1 MWAQSKIDNRQLWQN
16 ALADIQLQVRPEDF
30 RTWFR
35 NTSLLACE
43 GSTCIVGVENPFNL
57 EWLRTKCSGVVSRTL
72 EGLLGAAVQVQFI
85 VGRPE
90 PPPAV
95 APPLRLT
102 SPPRQRSA
110 RANGHRPAATEE
122 GPAISPR
129 YTFDTFVVGSNS
141 RLAHAAS
148 VAVAERP
155 GQAHNPLFIYGGV
168 GLGKTHLLH
177 AIGHAALARGLEVV
191 YVSTET
197 FMNDFIE
204 SITRKRS
211 EDFRSKYRRT
221 QVLLIDDIHFIK
233 GKEAT
238 QEEFFHTFNAIYQAN
253 GQIVM
258 TSDRHPRAIAPLEE
272 RLRSRF
278 VWGLMTDIQQPD
290 FETRTAILRAK
301 MAEAARGRTPVSV
314 PMDVLDF
321 IAEKVPSNI
330 RELEGAL
337 NRVLAYAELT
347 RAAVTVEVAT
357 VALRDVLQAEDRRVI
372 APEEVI
378 SAVCRAM
385 SISPAELK
393 SPQRDRRVLVPRQI
407 AMYLLR
413 EETDLSLTE
422 VGSYFGGRDHSTVMH
437 SCEKVAAD
445 LEHSEQ
451 MRSRI
456 HGVREALARSN

>member
-1 MWAQSKIDNRQLWQN
+1 VRTQSAIDNRQLWQN

-57 EWLRTKCSGVVSRTL
+57 EWLRTKCSAVVGRTL
-72 EGLLGAAVQVQFI
+72 EGLLGMPVQVKFI

-90 PPPAV
+90 PTSTPPA
-95 APPLRLT
+95 PLRLS
-102 SPPRQRSA
+102 SPSGRRG
-110 RANGHRPAATEE
+110 RANGRQANVAET

-129 YTFDTFVVGSNS
+129 YTFDTFVVGSNN

-148 VAVAERP
+148 VAVANRP

-177 AIGHAALARGLEVV
+177 AIGHAALARGLEVI

-204 SITRKRS
+204 SIARKRS
-211 EDFRSKYRRT
+211 EDFRAKYRRT

-238 QEEFFHTFNAIYQAN
+238 QEEFFHTFNAVHQAN
-253 GQIVM
+253 GQIVI

-278 VWGLMTDIQQPD
+278 VWGLMADIQPPD

-301 MAEAARGRTPVSV
+301 VEDVGRNGSGSPV
-314 PMDVLDF
+314 PIDVLDF

-337 NRVLAYAELT
+337 NRVLAYADLARTDVTLDSAAAALHELIET
-347 RAAVTVEVAT
+347 DNRRSFAPDEVIAAVCTTVGVAP
-357 VALRDVLQAEDRRVI
+357 DD
-372 APEEVI
+372 
-378 SAVCRAM
+378 
-385 SISPAELK
+385 LK

-413 EETDLSLTE
+413 EETDLSLAE
-422 VGSYFGGRDHSTVMH
+422 VGSYFGGRDHSTVLH
-437 SCEKVAAD
+437 SCEKVAAE

-451 MRSRI
+451 LRSRI
-456 HGVREALARSN
+456 HNVREALARSR